1 MALVSENKMCC
12 CNLESGIL
20 AGAIVSIVVAFFNL
34 IGHGWFIYLGVVFT
48 LIAGIAGL
56 CAALMRKKANP
67 KIPLLGAIL
76 VFISAAIEAI
86 VVIMSFV
93 DFFRWDDLIMRDTA
107 LNDKLKTRVLVTG
120 CLMLCG
126 ALWLAY
132 YGWALLIFKKKL
144 ENSPHSEERVIKVMG
159 IEKVEKN
166 KGEDVYKPN

>member
-12 CNLESGIL
+12 CNLESSIL

-76 VFISAAIEAI
+76 VFVSAVMEAI
-86 VVIMSFV
+86 VVIMSWVNFAQF
-93 DFFRWDDLIMRDTA
+93 D
-107 LNDKLKTRVLVTG
+107 
-120 CLMLCG
+120 
-126 ALWLAY
+126 
-132 YGWALLIFKKKL
+132 
-144 ENSPHSEERVIKVMG
+144 EG
-159 IEKVEKN
+159 IGKHL
-166 KGEDVYKPN
+166 